1 MLMRR
6 PYKTKTAHQSYE
18 SSDDETLRLME
29 GSWHMQNFQLFV
41 RNRVLQY
48 AQSIIYGLAL
58 FYREKEDDS
67 LPQVPIVSN
76 LSWNPR
82 VSSMH

>member
-6 PYKTKTAHQSYE
+6 PYKTKTADQSYE
-18 SSDDETLRLME
+18 SSDDETVRLME

-67 LPQVPIVSN
+67 LP
-76 LSWNPR
+76 
-82 VSSMH
+82 